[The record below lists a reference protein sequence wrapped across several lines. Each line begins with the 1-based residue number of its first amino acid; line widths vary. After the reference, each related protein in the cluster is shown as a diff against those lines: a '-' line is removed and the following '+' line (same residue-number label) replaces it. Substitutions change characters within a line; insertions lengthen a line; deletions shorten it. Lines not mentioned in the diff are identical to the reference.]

1 MLSLYDNA
9 VTRSAYLDI

>member
-1 MLSLYDNA
+1 MSSLYKV